1 MFVVCPLCTL
11 CSHGGSARDQA
22 WRAKTRKQLEPDTEP
37 RAGIQATAPGCPLL
51 GHTAWRLGPNVV
63 RQLVSSLVT
72 LVYSKRCPPSPD
84 LSSATYLLVST
95 TLLVSSS
102 QLDLALDGATAPGW
116 ALLGQT
122 ECRLRNICGFMGTV
136 FVCVWV
142 LSADASDQFCFYLH
156 STINGKLNSCM
167 HRPKFVHRSLW
178 QRCSA
183 VFCAADE
190 PSEAVWGPLLS
201 GE

>member
-1 MFVVCPLCTL
+1 MFRAQIAAQP
-11 CSHGGSARDQA
+11 QQPA
-22 WRAKTRKQLEPDTEP
+22 W
-37 RAGIQATAPGCPLL
+37 C
-51 GHTAWRLGPNVV
+51 
-63 RQLVSSLVT
+63 
-72 LVYSKRCPPSPD
+72 
-84 LSSATYLLVST
+84 LLVST

-190 PSEAVWGPLLS
+190 PSEAPCWAESNSIKCGSLIKK
-201 GE
+201 